1 MDIIKGAWFKELFLS
16 TFLGSTFYTSFMEIE
31 IIGEDFGS
39 LSPRNSIFSRP
50 IVGHG
55 VRRVSGKRL
64 PRAVHDIVLSNQRR
78 EF

>member
-1 MDIIKGAWFKELFLS
+1 
-16 TFLGSTFYTSFMEIE
+16 MEIE